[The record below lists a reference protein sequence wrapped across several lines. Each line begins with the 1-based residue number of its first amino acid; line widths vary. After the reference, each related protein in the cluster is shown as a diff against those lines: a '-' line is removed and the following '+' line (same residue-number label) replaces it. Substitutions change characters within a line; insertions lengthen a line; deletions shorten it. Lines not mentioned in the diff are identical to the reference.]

1 MKSNVRDVHPVAR
14 CAPVL
19 FNAAGAAVSLAV
31 LASAPALP
39 LWLTAVCV
47 AAPAVVAGALCSWR
61 GQHQVAE
68 AQARELAS
76 QAPAS
81 EAPRVEDAQRLCLAA
96 LPVWMR
102 QIDSSRDQTE
112 AAIGALTQRFVD
124 IAQRLD
130 HTVSTSRQAAGDMGQ
145 GGAGEGLSQ
154 SQAALS
160 EVVDTLRV
168 SQQSRNEMLH
178 AVRNLT
184 DYTGELRQMAAEVAA
199 IAQQTNLLALNAA
212 IEAARAGEAGRGFAV
227 VADAVRSLS
236 SQSSETGQKMSAKVD
251 VINTAIG
258 RLVEVAGESN
268 DKGNDTVAHA
278 EHTIEGVLGRFEGI
292 TGQLQSA
299 SQLLQDESTGI
310 GHELSQVLVELQFQ
324 DRVSQ
329 ILVQVRERMAS
340 LHQQLEHCQA
350 TGEPFH
356 LDVDAWLAET
366 ERTYAMQEQRNNHH
380 GRGSARPADSAITF
394 F

>member
-19 FNAAGAAVSLAV
+19 INAAGAAVSVAV
-31 LASAPALP
+31 LANVPALSF
-39 LWLTAVCV
+39 WLTAACV
-47 AAPAVVAGALCSWR
+47 GLPGLAAGALCAWQVNR
-61 GQHQVAE
+61 QVAD
-68 AQARELAS
+68 AQAR
-76 QAPAS
+76 APF
-81 EAPRVEDAQRLCLAA
+81 EDAPVTATAEPADAQRLCLAA

-102 QIDSSRDQTE
+102 QIETSRDQTE
-112 AAIGALTQRFVD
+112 VAIGALTQRFVD

-130 HTVSTSRQAAGDMGQ
+130 HTVSASRQAAGDMGQ
-145 GGAGEGLSQ
+145 GGAGEGLVQ
-154 SQAALS
+154 SQLALS

-251 VINTAIG
+251 VINNAIG

-268 DKGNDTVAHA
+268 DKGSDSVAQA
-278 EHTIEGVLGRFEGI
+278 EHTIQGVLGRFEGI
-292 TGQLQSA
+292 TGQLQGA
-299 SQLLQDESTGI
+299 SQLLQDESAGI
-310 GHELSQVLVELQFQ
+310 GQELSQVLVDLQFQ

-329 ILVQVRERMAS
+329 ILVQVRERMAG
-340 LHQQLEHCQA
+340 LHQQFERCQA
-350 TGEPFH
+350 SREPFR

-380 GRGSARPADSAITF
+380 GRGHATPAESEITF